1 MPTLR
6 DDTGEHPVVPGEAG
20 GFRQSF
26 ELWVCHAQL
35 PAVELTEQERLLLAR
50 RRLDELPGLRPRVD
64 RLRQLSH
71 LTWHWAPA
79 PPERQF
85 EGDRYE
91 RHEARLSVTD
101 GVWLRPAHRVAGWV
115 PDGSE
120 RQMTPVDV
128 IGFYATSDPY
138 RGEVWHFA
146 TGDTPDLARQAV
158 DRLLEARVD
167 EWRHAVAAVDA
178 AQAALTVALPRAR
191 RDRAPEDGWRL
202 AAPADPPT
210 ELLEAVEL
218 SAGPGALEP
227 AAGRAVVAWRAVE
240 AERAGWRRLLDGTRA
255 RVTAWTS
262 RLHWPRQG

>member
-1 MPTLR
+1 MLALR
-6 DDTGEHPVVPGEAG
+6 TDDTGEHQVIAPELG
-20 GFRQSF
+20 GFRQAF

-35 PAVELTEQERLLLAR
+35 PEVGLTPEE
-50 RRLDELPGLRPRVD
+50 RRLTSVRPLAELPGLRPRVD
-64 RLRQLSH
+64 RLRELSH
-71 LTWHWAPA
+71 LTWHWALAPA
-79 PPERQF
+79 ERQF

-91 RHEARLSVTD
+91 RYEARLTVTD

-115 PDGSE
+115 QDDGE
-120 RQMTPVDV
+120 RAMTPVDV
-128 IGFYATSDPY
+128 IGFYATQQAY
-138 RGEVWHFA
+138 RGEVWRFA
-146 TGDTPDLARQAV
+146 TGDTPDLARQGI
-158 DRLLEARVD
+158 DRVLAGVVD
-167 EWRHAVAAVDA
+167 EWRHTVAAIDA
-178 AQAALTVALPRAR
+178 AQAELTMRLPRAR

-240 AERAGWRRLLDGTRA
+240 AERAGWRRQLDDTRA

-262 RLHWPRQG
+262 RLHWRR